1 MGEVHRHELP
11 AAEAVTSPPSVAI
24 VGAGFGGIGTAVSLR
39 RAGIEDIVVFERG
52 KRVGG
57 VWNKNTYPGAACD
70 VPSHLYSYSFAPNPR
85 WGRRFA
91 VQPEI
96 QRYVEDVAE
105 RHGVL
110 NRVRLNT
117 DVRSADWDPDTTR
130 WRLDTDAGPV
140 EADMLVCA
148 CGQLT
153 RPAIPHVEDLE
164 QFTGP
169 AFHSSEWRHDVDL
182 RGLRVGV
189 LGAGASAIQ
198 FVPAI
203 QPLVRSLTLVQRT
216 PPWILPKP
224 DRGYRPLAAT
234 VFERMPLTQRAGRF
248 GWWAFLE
255 AGIAGFIGN
264 DAAMAPLRAISRTH
278 LRRQV
283 RDPDLR
289 RRLTPTYKMGCKRVL
304 ISNDWYPALSA
315 PNVEVVTDGIERA
328 TATGLVMRDGREVE
342 LDALI
347 FGTGF
352 RTREFVAPM
361 SITGHEGRT
370 LDDFWAGVPNAWHGL
385 SVPGF
390 PNMFLIYGPN
400 TFGGSGSG
408 VYMIESQIRHVV
420 AAASELRRT
429 GARTIEVRPEA
440 HADFMDFLHERQRKT
455 VWATG
460 GCSSWYVDEQGRDP
474 TNWPGYTLD
483 YRRRTAR
490 ISPDVYA
497 LEDAPRAVAAA

>member
-1 MGEVHRHELP
+1 MSV
-11 AAEAVTSPPSVAI
+11 PSVAI

-39 RAGIEDIVVFERG
+39 RAGVRDIVVLERG
-52 KRVGG
+52 ARVGG
-57 VWNKNTYPGAACD
+57 VWNQNTYPGAACD
-70 VPSHLYSYSFAPNPR
+70 VPSHLYSYSFARNPR

-91 VQPEI
+91 QQEEI
-96 QRYVEDVAE
+96 QRYVEDVAR

-110 NRVRLNT
+110 DDVHLNT
-117 DVRSADWDPDTTR
+117 DVASATWDDATAG
-130 WRLDTDAGPV
+130 WRLETEHGPV
-140 EADMLVCA
+140 EADVLVCA

-153 RPAIPHVEDLE
+153 RPSIPALPGLDR
-164 QFTGP
+164 FTGP
-169 AFHSSEWRHDVDL
+169 AFHSSLWRHDVDL

-189 LGAGASAIQ
+189 IGSGASAIQ

-203 QPLVRSLTLVQRT
+203 QPLVRSLTVFQRT

-224 DRGYRPLAAT
+224 DRAYRPFDNKL
-234 VFERMPLTQRAGRF
+234 FERIPAAQLAGRF
-248 GWWAFLE
+248 GFWAFLE
-255 AGIAGFIGN
+255 AGIAGFIGH
-264 DAAMAPLRAISRTH
+264 DAAMRPLAAAARAH

-283 RDPDLR
+283 PDPVLR
-289 RRLTPTYKMGCKRVL
+289 QKLTPAYRMGCKRVL
-304 ISNDWYPALSA
+304 LSSDWYPALTR
-315 PNVEVVTDGIERA
+315 PNVEVVTDRIAEVSETSVTSG
-328 TATGLVMRDGREVE
+328 DGRTFE

-361 SITGHEGRT
+361 QITGREERT
-370 LDDFWAGVPNAWHGL
+370 LDEEWGEVPHAWHGL
-385 SVPGF
+385 SVPRF

-400 TFGGSGSG
+400 TFGGSGSAI
-408 VYMIESQIRHVV
+408 YMIESQIRHVV
-420 AAASELRRT
+420 AAVDELRRN
-429 GARTIEVRPEA
+429 GARAIEVREQA
-440 HADFMDFLHERQRKT
+440 HADFMSELRERQRRT

-490 ISPDVYA
+490 VSPAVYA
-497 LEDAPRAVAAA
+497 TV